1 MMKSKWILTLFGIVL
16 MASQVNAKQTLT
28 LKNEREKMSY
38 IMGMDIGE
46 NIRRQA
52 IDVDPDIFL
61 KGIRDVLTGTKPL
74 LTEQE
79 IREFAAR
86 FQKEMMEN
94 QQALTEK
101 NKKEGEAFLSGDK
114 KKEGIVILP
123 SGLQYKVIKVGIG
136 RKPQP
141 TDKVTIHYRAR
152 LLNGTEFDSSYRR
165 GQPEILQVNEVMPGL
180 MEALTLMQE
189 GAKWLLYIPPDL
201 GYGERGAGGRIG
213 PNAAV
218 LFEAELI
225 SILGKQ

>member
-1 MMKSKWILTLFGIVL
+1 